1 MVLNRSESGMGA
13 VPPGLRWEAA
23 LGCALRRLAVI
34 FTKGVEAPTLAQH
47 WVGSQ
52 ELGARRLE
60 PRSPGAREPICRAGT
75 GAAGSWVWKG
85 RCRCALRLCP
95 PMTCRLVWPGLRAPG
110 TLGAQVQGPRGATAL
125 EGLEVGL
132 TAPAPPCTAPPPARS
147 APRDTVARGRRRAAV
162 PAAAPGQRR
171 RPCWPACAHCLHAA
185 LPSAGLSSQPWTPR
199 GPRLAPRLTAVP
211 PQWPS
216 EGAGDAC
223 FHSSAHGQHSLRPT
237 EPGTGHEEP
246 PRH

>member
-85 RCRCALRLCP
+85 RCRCALRLCSP
-95 PMTCRLVWPGLRAPG
+95 VTCRLVWPGLRAPG

-125 EGLEVGL
+125 KGLEVGL

-171 RPCWPACAHCLHAA
+171 RPVLARVCP
-185 LPSAGLSSQPWTPR
+185 LPSRRPPLCGAFVPAVDATRAAPGPTPHCRATPVALR
-199 GPRLAPRLTAVP
+199 GGR
-211 PQWPS
+211 
-216 EGAGDAC
+216 
-223 FHSSAHGQHSLRPT
+223 
-237 EPGTGHEEP
+237 
-246 PRH
+246 

>member
-85 RCRCALRLCP
+85 RCRCTLRLCP
-95 PMTCRLVWPGLRAPG
+95 PCDLPTRVAGPASPGDSGRSGSGATRRHG
-110 TLGAQVQGPRGATAL
+110 TRGA
-125 EGLEVGL
+125 G
-132 TAPAPPCTAPPPARS
+132 
-147 APRDTVARGRRRAAV
+147 GRAHGSRTPMHRAASCTV
-162 PAAAPGQRR
+162 
-171 RPCWPACAHCLHAA
+171 
-185 LPSAGLSSQPWTPR
+185 S
-199 GPRLAPRLTAVP
+199 
-211 PQWPS
+211 
-216 EGAGDAC
+216 
-223 FHSSAHGQHSLRPT
+223 PT
-237 EPGTGHEEP
+237 
-246 PRH
+246 

>member
-60 PRSPGAREPICRAGT
+60 PRSPGVPEPGSPSAGPGREPQGRGSGRAGA
-75 GAAGSWVWKG
+75 GAHCVSV
-85 RCRCALRLCP
+85 P
-95 PMTCRLVWPGLRAPG
+95 PVTCRLVWPGLRAPG

-171 RPCWPACAHCLHAA
+171 RPVLAGVCP
-185 LPSAGLSSQPWTPR
+185 LPSRRPPLCGAFVPAVDAARAAPGPTPHCR
-199 GPRLAPRLTAVP
+199 ATPVALRGGRWRLFPQLGPRAAQPASR
-211 PQWPS
+211 
-216 EGAGDAC
+216 
-223 FHSSAHGQHSLRPT
+223 
-237 EPGTGHEEP
+237 
-246 PRH
+246 